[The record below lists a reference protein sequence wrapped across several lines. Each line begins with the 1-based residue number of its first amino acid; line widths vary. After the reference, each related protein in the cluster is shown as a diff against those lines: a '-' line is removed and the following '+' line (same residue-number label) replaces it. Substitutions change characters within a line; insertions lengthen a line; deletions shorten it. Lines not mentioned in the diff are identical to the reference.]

1 MSTKSTA
8 QMVRN
13 AEASRQ
19 ARPSR
24 SWLLGN
30 TALFAGVMAA
40 GLVGAPIQA
49 RASDVCSAGDY
60 YVCGGSGN
68 TQIVLTSEG
77 NFSADIGSQTP
88 FQLDYFTIGSPAF
101 LINADGNNSP
111 GADGSDSPVHLFT
124 NSFIRNNEDGVGLR
138 IRDPGSVGV
147 NVVIDGAGDGE
158 GDKAAF
164 IKGSIGIQVLESG
177 FVSGTSHVH
186 IQNNGHVEGT
196 GGAGIEANGTNT
208 EDGTLSVQI
217 DNNSYGSTI
226 GTTDASTSTTISP
239 GQRSATAVA

>member
-68 TQIVLTSEG
+68 TQIILTPEG

-88 FQLDYFTIGSPAF
+88 FQLNYFTNGSPAF
-101 LINADGNNSP
+101 LINAD
-111 GADGSDSPVHLFT
+111 
-124 NSFIRNNEDGVGLR
+124 
-138 IRDPGSVGV
+138 
-147 NVVIDGAGDGE
+147 
-158 GDKAAF
+158 
-164 IKGSIGIQVLESG
+164 
-177 FVSGTSHVH
+177 
-186 IQNNGHVEGT
+186 
-196 GGAGIEANGTNT
+196 
-208 EDGTLSVQI
+208 
-217 DNNSYGSTI
+217 
-226 GTTDASTSTTISP
+226 
-239 GQRSATAVA
+239 